1 MPSASIPWRPSGSTQ
16 KARLTADRGE
26 IAYDELAAEMGMNP
40 VSVRSVVHRLRKRFR
55 AVFRE
60 EVAETVADPADVED
74 EMRAVIA
81 ALGAA

>member
-1 MPSASIPWRPSGSTQ
+1 MEPA
-16 KARLTADRGE
+16 
-26 IAYDELAAEMGMNP
+26 
-40 VSVRSVVHRLRKRFR
+40 SVRSVVHRLRKRFR
-55 AVFRE
+55 EVFRE